1 MGIEAKTLEVR
12 DVMTPRVVTADEETP
27 LTKVSTE
34 MEVAGIGS
42 VVITRHGKPV
52 GIVTERDIALNVIM
66 KDRMP
71 SEVKVKEVMSSP
83 LVTIDPFASVEKA
96 CELLAEKRI
105 RRLPVVEA
113 EAEGDRLVGIISV
126 RNILTRNPTSVTKFY
141 YEGS

>member
-42 VVITRHGKPV
+42 IVITRQGKPV

>member
-42 VVITRHGKPV
+42 VVITRQGKPV

-141 YEGS
+141 YEGP

>member
-42 VVITRHGKPV
+42 VVITRQGKPV

>member
-42 VVITRHGKPV
+42 VVITRQGKPV

-113 EAEGDRLVGIISV
+113 EAEGGRLVGIISV

>member
-42 VVITRHGKPV
+42 VVITRQGKPV

-105 RRLPVVEA
+105 RRLPVV
-113 EAEGDRLVGIISV
+113 D
-126 RNILTRNPTSVTKFY
+126 FFF
-141 YEGS
+141 

>member
-42 VVITRHGKPV
+42 IVITRQGKPV

-113 EAEGDRLVGIISV
+113 EAEGGRLVGIISV